1 MQVGASY
8 APSCFGMDGS
18 SPCLASWWVLYSP
31 FRAHPSWGELVDS
44 HGYDYLPDAQVDT
57 IAASLLGMTGLTI
70 AEVVLSRVKA
80 LGSKPCKPP
89 AGRQKPPLDKSG
101 GGFKFPFKFSSS
113 AWSSHFQR
121 SA

>member
-1 MQVGASY
+1 MQWPDPESTVWGVKLSTLAAGAGGGIVRAILLRHGWVKSVLGVSVGVVFALQGTPIV
-8 APSCFGMDGS
+8 A
-18 SPCLASWWVLYSP
+18 A
-31 FRAHPSWGELVDS
+31 LVDG

-89 AGRQKPPLDKSG
+89 AG
-101 GGFKFPFKFSSS
+101 
-113 AWSSHFQR
+113 
-121 SA
+121 